1 MYEHKKQRLIETFFP
16 SNLINPIALREKKGR
31 PPIFAL
37 HYYWTRKPLAVIRPI
52 LLASILPSTFDHN
65 KFLNLCGFSS
75 NSDEQKAIYK
85 ITPSKEDL
93 ELLKTSTDIDF
104 SNFFLMDPFA
114 GGGSIPFEALRYNLK
129 VIVNEYNPLAWL
141 ILNATLKYPNLLP
154 TNFFNDFDMYFNAIF
169 HKLEKEFGYLF
180 PDFDGEKV
188 GAYIYCWKVIC
199 PHCSRESPLI
209 SNWNLC
215 SKKNMQKS
223 LEPLIKNNN
232 ISYEIKDNLAKTI
245 ATCQKAVGTCIFC
258 KKKIENS
265 EIIKQLNQNSKEQ
278 LLSVISIKNTI
289 GKEYHIP
296 QNKDFEAIQKANGIF
311 NQLKDGFISKGI
323 LPYEKMELHTIRAAK
338 YLIKWQNLFNP
349 RQLLVIC
356 RFAELIK
363 ELSEKLIEEKGRKYT
378 EIVTV
383 YLSFLLGKFI
393 NRNSRLSTWDRPGE
407 KIMHACSNKL
417 NALQWDH
424 SEINPFAKISGS
436 LQYSCRDIIKAIKY
450 AQDNLKTHPLE
461 ILNLDFLSLQ
471 QNSFKSSISNK
482 IQLIITDPPY
492 FDDAPYSELS
502 EFFYVW
508 YSRLLKNIF
517 NNNPNFKSFQTPKK
531 ADISVSYKRNA
542 GNFNKKFIMMCK
554 QFHSFLTDKG
564 LLVMFFAH
572 PKQKTWKTVFDGFI
586 QANFHVTATWLV
598 TTESKGL
605 ANVKKEGSLLSSL
618 IIVARKITS
627 KKSSDAFDSSWENFE
642 GLFIEKSILKLKK
655 LVKEGI
661 QQADLK
667 IVALGIALEILT
679 NPQTDFSSISIEKV
693 FLLTEITVR
702 IYFMKEN

>member
-1 MYEHKKQRLIETFFP
+1 MYERKKQRLIETFFP
-16 SNLINPIALREKKGR
+16 SNLINPIAIREKKGR

-52 LLASILPSTFDHN
+52 LLASILPSSFNHDEYL
-65 KFLNLCGFSS
+65 KLCGISS
-75 NSDEQKAIYK
+75 NVDEQEAIYK

-93 ELLKTSTDIDF
+93 ELLKNKTDFDLSQF
-104 SNFFLMDPFA
+104 LLMDPFG
-114 GGGSIPFEALRYNLK
+114 GGGSIPFEALRYDLN

-154 TNFFNDFDMYFNAIF
+154 DKFFEDFDMYFNTIF
-169 HKLEKEFGYLF
+169 QQLKEEFGDLF
-180 PDFDGEKV
+180 PDFDEEKV

-199 PHCSRESPLI
+199 PYCERETPLI
-209 SNWNLC
+209 SNWNLS
-215 SKKNMQKS
+215 SKKNLQKS
-223 LEPLIKNNN
+223 LEPIIKNNQ
-232 ISYEIKDNLAKTI
+232 ISYKIKDYLSKTN
-245 ATCQKAVGTCIFC
+245 ATCKKAVGICIFC
-258 KKKIENS
+258 KKKIDNS

-278 LLSVISIKNTI
+278 LLSVISIKNTK
-289 GKEYHIP
+289 GKAYYIP
-296 QNKDFEAIQKANGIF
+296 RNKDFYAIQKAKEIF
-311 NQLKDGFISKGI
+311 NRKKDGFISKGI
-323 LPYEKMELHTIRAAK
+323 LPDENMEMHTIRAAK
-338 YLIKWQNLFNP
+338 YLIKWQNLFNS

-356 RFAELIK
+356 QFAELIK
-363 ELSEKLIEEKGRKYT
+363 ELSEKLIEEKGKKYT

-424 SEINPFAKISGS
+424 SEINPFAHVSGS
-436 LQYSCRDIIKAIKY
+436 LQYGYRDVVKAIKF
-450 AQDNLKTHPLE
+450 AHNNLKTHPLE
-461 ILNLDFLSLQ
+461 ILNFDFLSLQ
-471 QNSFKSSISNK
+471 KKSFKSSKSHNV
-482 IQLIITDPPY
+482 QLIITDPPY

-517 NNNPNFKSFQTPKK
+517 TENPNFKSFQTPKK
-531 ADISVSYKRNA
+531 ADISVSHTRNA
-542 GNFNKKFIMMCK
+542 VDFDKKFIMMCK
-554 QFHSFLTDKG
+554 QFHSFLTEDG

-572 PKQKTWKTVFDGFI
+572 PKLKTWKTVFDALI
-586 QANFHVTATWLV
+586 QAKFHVTATWPV

-605 ANVKKEGSLLSSL
+605 ANVKKKGSLLSSL

-627 KKSSDAFDSSWENFE
+627 KQSFDAFDSSWDNFE
-642 GLFIEKSILKLKK
+642 GLFIEKSFLKLKK

-661 QQADLK
+661 QQSDLN

-679 NPQTDFSSISIEKV
+679 NPQMDFSSISIEKAI
-693 FLLTEITVR
+693 LLTEKTVKL
-702 IYFMKEN
+702 IF